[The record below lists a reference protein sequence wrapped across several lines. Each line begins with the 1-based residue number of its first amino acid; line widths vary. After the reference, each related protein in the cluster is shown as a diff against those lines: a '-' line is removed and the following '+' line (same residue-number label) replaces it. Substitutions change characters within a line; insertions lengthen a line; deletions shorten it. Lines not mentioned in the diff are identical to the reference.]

1 MKSLMAA
8 AALAA
13 TVAFAQSA
21 QDKDTQGGQP
31 PQDTTQTGQP
41 PPDTAQPAQPTPD
54 TAQPAQPT
62 PDTAQP
68 AQPTTPDT
76 AAPAQPT
83 PDTAQ
88 PAQPTPD
95 TAQPAQP
102 TPDTAQPAQGT
113 SDTAATGQSAQNME
127 KCEPPKYTPEQIKAF
142 REKQINSLKELTE
155 KLNQGFANKDAHAVA
170 QLFTEDGRLM
180 NPRGE
185 KASGRE
191 DVQKL
196 IQSDMDGFLK
206 NASLTVTNVDIK
218 LLKPS
223 VAIVDF
229 DHVLTC
235 RNESA
240 KGSLPP
246 NVHVSTVA
254 VKKNGQWLFKEVRA
268 ASYPQ
273 EKPAA

>member
-41 PPDTAQPAQPTPD
+41 PPDTAQPAQPMPD
-54 TAQPAQPT
+54 QAPPAQPT

-88 PAQPTPD
+88 PAQPMPD

-113 SDTAATGQSAQNME
+113 SDTGQSAQNLE

-196 IQSDMDGFLK
+196 LQSDMDGFLK

-218 LLKPS
+218 LIKPS

-235 RNESA
+235 TNEAA